1 MIYQTEIILPSLGK
15 GFHLITD
22 IIKQNLP
29 SLPETGLVNIFIRHT
44 SAGLTINEN
53 FDSTVRSDLSETFD
67 RIVPEGAQLYQHI
80 AEGRDD
86 MPAHVKSSLAGASL
100 NVPIRNHCLGLGT
113 WQGIFLCEFRNKKQQ
128 RTVVITIIGE

>member
-1 MIYQTEIILPSLGK
+1 MIYQTEIILPAFGR

-29 SLPETGLVNIFIRHT
+29 PLPETGFVNIFIRHT

-53 FDSTVRSDLSETFD
+53 FDATVRSDLSIAFD
-67 RIVPEGAQLYQHI
+67 RIVPENSTLYKHND
-80 AEGRDD
+80 EGSDD
-86 MPAHVKSSLAGASL
+86 MPAHIKSSLAGASL
-100 NVPIRNHCLGLGT
+100 NIPIRYHSLALGA
-113 WQGIFLCEFRNKKQQ
+113 WQGIFLCEFRSKKQQ

>member
-1 MIYQTEIILPSLGK
+1 MIYQTEIILPCLGK
-15 GFHLITD
+15 GFHLITN

-67 RIVPEGAQLYQHI
+67 RIVP
-80 AEGRDD
+80 
-86 MPAHVKSSLAGASL
+86 
-100 NVPIRNHCLGLGT
+100 
-113 WQGIFLCEFRNKKQQ
+113 
-128 RTVVITIIGE
+128 